1 VEMVPPVAAG
11 VAAGTLARLVLL
23 RRDYRQFPSYPQGYT
38 IHLSLGFIA
47 AALGAIAPPAI
58 ATGDLAAASFL
69 ALAATQFREV
79 RAVERESLVNMEATE
94 LVPRGAAYIEG
105 IARVFEARNYLTMVT
120 ALAASLAGVIAVP
133 WGPWWSLGVALA
145 AGLVAV
151 ALVRGL
157 MSGQRIGDIAVVKPV
172 PLEFDGPLL
181 TVAGVQIMNVG
192 LPASRERYLNEG
204 LAVVI
209 RPKDANARAT
219 LSNVGQRQAIAH
231 EVAMLLGIKMDVDEP
246 EFTPIARQN
255 PATGE
260 VVMAIVPLL
269 PDERALVQAVE
280 YVPVLEG
287 TVRKPVASGLWPPDL
302 AKLEG
307 VREA

>member
-11 VAAGTLARLVLL
+11 VMAGTLARLLLL

-79 RAVERESLVNMEATE
+79 RAVERESLRNMEPTE

-105 IARVFEARNYLTMVT
+105 IARVFEARNYLAMAT
-120 ALAASLAGVIAVP
+120 ALLASLAGVVGLR
-133 WGPWWSLGVALA
+133 WGAWWSLGCGLA
-145 AGLVAV
+145 TGSVAV
-151 ALVRGL
+151 ALVQGL
-157 MSGQRIGDIAVVKPV
+157 MSGQRVGDIAIVKPARV
-172 PLEFDGPLL
+172 EFDGPIL

-192 LPASRERYLNEG
+192 LPAARERYLQEG

-219 LSNVGQRQAIAH
+219 LSNLGQRQAITH

-260 VVMAIVPLL
+260 VVLAIVPLL
-269 PDERALVQAVE
+269 RDERALVRAVE

-302 AKLEG
+302 AQLEG
-307 VREA
+307 VPKA

>member
-1 VEMVPPVAAG
+1 
-11 VAAGTLARLVLL
+11 
-23 RRDYRQFPSYPQGYT
+23 
-38 IHLSLGFIA
+38 LSLGFIA

-269 PDERALVQAVE
+269 RDERALVQAVE

>member
-1 VEMVPPVAAG
+1 MEMVPPVAAG

-145 AGLVAV
+145 AGLLAV

-269 PDERALVQAVE
+269 RDERALVQAVE

>member
-1 VEMVPPVAAG
+1 MVPPVAAG

-23 RRDYRQFPSYPQGYT
+23 RRDDRQVPSYPQGYA

-172 PLEFDGPLL
+172 PLVFDGALL
-181 TVAGVQIMNVG
+181 TVAGVQMVYAG
-192 LPASRERYLNEG
+192 LLTSSVRYRNEG
-204 LAVVI
+204 LAVFL
-209 RPKDANARAT
+209 RRTEAQARAT
-219 LSNVGQRQAIAH
+219 LSLVGQREAIAH
-231 EVAMLLGIKMDVDEP
+231 GVALLLAIKMDLDVR

-255 PATGE
+255 PPPGE
-260 VVMAIVPLL
+260 V
-269 PDERALVQAVE
+269 
-280 YVPVLEG
+280 
-287 TVRKPVASGLWPPDL
+287 
-302 AKLEG
+302 
-307 VREA
+307 

>member
-1 VEMVPPVAAG
+1 MVPPVAAG
-11 VAAGTLARLVLL
+11 VMAGTLARLLLL

-79 RAVERESLVNMEATE
+79 RAVERESLRNMEPTE

-105 IARVFEARNYLTMVT
+105 IARVFEARNYLAMAT
-120 ALAASLAGVIAVP
+120 ALLASLAGVVGLR
-133 WGPWWSLGVALA
+133 WGAWWSLGCGLA
-145 AGLVAV
+145 TGSVAV
-151 ALVRGL
+151 ALVQGL
-157 MSGQRIGDIAVVKPV
+157 MSGQRVGDIAIVKPARV
-172 PLEFDGPLL
+172 EFDGPIL

-192 LPASRERYLNEG
+192 LPAARERYLQEG

-219 LSNVGQRQAIAH
+219 LSNLGQRQAITH

-260 VVMAIVPLL
+260 VVLAIVPLL
-269 PDERALVQAVE
+269 RDERALVRAVE

-302 AKLEG
+302 AQLEG
-307 VREA
+307 VPKA

>member
-1 VEMVPPVAAG
+1 MVPPVAAG
-11 VAAGTLARLVLL
+11 VMAGTLARLLLL

-79 RAVERESLVNMEATE
+79 RAVERESLRNMEPTE

-105 IARVFEARNYLTMVT
+105 IARVFEARNYLAMAT
-120 ALAASLAGVIAVP
+120 ALLASLAGVVGLR
-133 WGPWWSLGVALA
+133 WGAWWSLGCGLA
-145 AGLVAV
+145 TGLVAV
-151 ALVRGL
+151 ALVQGL
-157 MSGQRIGDIAVVKPV
+157 MSGQRVGDIAIVKPARV
-172 PLEFDGPLL
+172 EFDGPIL

-192 LPASRERYLNEG
+192 LPAARERYLQEG

-219 LSNVGQRQAIAH
+219 LSNLGQRQAITH

-260 VVMAIVPLL
+260 VVLAIVPLL
-269 PDERALVQAVE
+269 RDERALVRAVE

-307 VREA
+307 VPKA

>member
-1 VEMVPPVAAG
+1 MEMVPPVAAG

-269 PDERALVQAVE
+269 RDERALVQAVE

>member
-1 VEMVPPVAAG
+1 MVPPVAAG
-11 VAAGTLARLVLL
+11 VAAGTLARLLLL

-79 RAVERESLVNMEATE
+79 RAVERESLVNVEATE
-94 LVPRGAAYIEG
+94 LVPRGPAYIEG
-105 IARVFEARNYLTMVT
+105 IARVFEARNYLAMVT
-120 ALAASLAGVIAVP
+120 ALVASLAGVIAVP
-133 WGPWWSLGVALA
+133 WGPWWSLGVASG

-151 ALVRGL
+151 VLVQGF
-157 MSGQRIGDIAVVKPV
+157 MSGQRIGDIAIVKPA
-172 PLEFDGPLL
+172 PLEFDGPVL

-192 LPASRERYLNEG
+192 LPAARERYLKEG

-219 LSNVGQRQAIAH
+219 LSNLGQRQAIAH
-231 EVAMLLGIKMDVDEP
+231 EVAMLLGLKMDVDEP

-269 PDERALVQAVE
+269 RDERALVRAVE

-287 TVRKPVASGLWPPDL
+287 SVRKPVASGLWPPDL

>member
-1 VEMVPPVAAG
+1 MEMVPPVAAG

-105 IARVFEARNYLTMVT
+105 LARVFEARNYLTMVT

-269 PDERALVQAVE
+269 RDERALVQAVE